1 MRRKAVASIDRDM
14 HVVQAA
20 KGGRRKRGVLD
31 SLQENA
37 AVEATPAPAD
47 RARMVPFPPAVAATV
62 MRAPR
67 LGEMFYSQTG
77 SLAGHTCTLSV
88 HACVE

>member
-1 MRRKAVASIDRDM
+1 M
-14 HVVQAA
+14 
-20 KGGRRKRGVLD
+20 LD

-47 RARMVPFPPAVAATV
+47 RARMVPFTPAVAATV

-77 SLAGHTCTLSV
+77 SLAGHACTRS
-88 HACVE
+88 ACMW